1 MPRAKAPLKR
11 DLLKA
16 ELARLLGLPVADVFT
31 REEAGAFLG
40 RHPKT
45 FSNDD
50 GAAPFFYKAD
60 LGRNGLAFYTL
71 NDLKLW
77 RDDKAAFGK
86 LRMATTTNERPWPS
100 LPTGTPAPPAPIG
113 LDQVHGLDLEGVQA
127 VLLKTRTEPLLTFD
141 PDFPWLDAE
150 AAAWLANH
158 PLLLV
163 GIDQLGIERNQPDH
177 ATHISLLARDI
188 LIVEGLDLSRIP
200 GGRRQLAVFTLG
212 LRDVEAEPI
221 LVYALPD

>member
-1 MPRAKAPLKR
+1 MAEGACLRPLWSTIDMPRATAPLKR

-60 LGRNGLAFYTL
+60 LGRNGLALYTL
-71 NDLKLW
+71 SDLKLW

-86 LRMATTTNERPWPS
+86 LRMAAKTNERPWPS
-100 LPTGTPAPPAPIG
+100 LPTGALAPPAPAKPDREVF
-113 LDQVHGLDLEGVQA
+113 LDSLTDNEDYKA
-127 VLLKTRTEPLLTFD
+127 KVL
-141 PDFPWLDAE
+141 
-150 AAAWLANH
+150 
-158 PLLLV
+158 
-163 GIDQLGIERNQPDH
+163 
-177 ATHISLLARDI
+177 
-188 LIVEGLDLSRIP
+188 
-200 GGRRQLAVFTLG
+200 GRRPWV
-212 LRDVEAEPI
+212 
-221 LVYALPD
+221 

>member
-1 MPRAKAPLKR
+1 MTEHTLHLPLH
-11 DLLKA
+11 
-16 ELARLLGLPVADVFT
+16 T
-31 REEAGAFLG
+31 GAHVDYPLHAIDG
-40 RHPKT
+40 GKN
-45 FSNDD
+45 SNDFQRF
-50 GAAPFFYKAD
+50 P
-60 LGRNGLAFYTL
+60 
-71 NDLKLW
+71 
-77 RDDKAAFGK
+77 
-86 LRMATTTNERPWPS
+86 LRCTA
-100 LPTGTPAPPAPIG
+100 LVVDCTPAPPGPIG

-177 ATHISLLARDI
+177 ATHISLLAQDI